1 MAQVPACPRCDR
13 SVEPEWR
20 FCPHCEAIL
29 PEPPPRR
36 RIAKFFYAILGGV
49 GLSLFGV
56 AMVVRAYTYPA
67 DMRPPFLGALA
78 IVTLFAC
85 SVVAFA
91 WKKRGKAGVGP
102 FLVDLL
108 ALAGV
113 AVLVCSVAA
122 GSVVVLAWLL
132 FRSLKG

>member
-1 MAQVPACPRCDR
+1 M
-13 SVEPEWR
+13 
-20 FCPHCEAIL
+20 
-29 PEPPPRR
+29 
-36 RIAKFFYAILGGV
+36 
-49 GLSLFGV
+49 
-56 AMVVRAYTYPA
+56 RA
-67 DMRPPFLGALA
+67 PFLGALA
-78 IVTLFAC
+78 IATLFAC

-102 FLVDLL
+102 FVVDLL

-132 FRSLKG
+132 FRSPKG